1 MKDPEEMTDED
12 LIQETKN
19 AQNTVHNFEAAEG
32 SYRAETDA
40 RDLAKAK
47 HRALFNECMEQ
58 GIEPAEVYVSFF

>member
-1 MKDPEEMTDED
+1 MTNQE
-12 LIQETKN
+12 LIQATKD
-19 AQNTVHNFEAAEG
+19 AQNEVYNFEAAEG